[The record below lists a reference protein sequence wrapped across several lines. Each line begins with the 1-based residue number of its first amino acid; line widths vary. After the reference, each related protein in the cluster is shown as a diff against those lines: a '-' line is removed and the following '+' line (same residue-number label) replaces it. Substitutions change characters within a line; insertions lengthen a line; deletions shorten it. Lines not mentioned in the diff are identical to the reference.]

1 MHNAVCGP
9 REASSGQWVPW
20 VGEGMAPKA
29 MKAMKVGV
37 RTSALKD
44 VAKAKAKVGGKRVKF
59 VLKRPCKAEEEDI
72 EVEEACGVDEGE
84 EEEEEEEEETKPSV
98 NDYRKFWKALASA
111 KPEIVARVNELRKMG
126 LRSGKRDELARL
138 AKGFATG
145 GWDHASF
152 TMQETLDHSKSSK
165 KADRAVPKALMR
177 DMCGGEAMFQ
187 EALLNGDIEEV
198 VHPEDS

>member
-1 MHNAVCGP
+1 
-9 REASSGQWVPW
+9 
-20 VGEGMAPKA
+20 MAPKA
-29 MKAMKVGV
+29 KHTAMKVGV
-37 RTSALKD
+37 RKSALKD

-59 VLKRPCKAEEEDI
+59 VLKRPCKAEVEDI
-72 EVEEACGVDEGE
+72 DVEEECGVDEGE
-84 EEEEEEEEETKPSV
+84 EEEEEEQEEQEEQEESKPTA
-98 NDYRKFWKALASA
+98 NEYRKFWKALPTA

-126 LRSGKRDELARL
+126 LRSGKRDELAKL
-138 AKGFATG
+138 AKGFAIG

-177 DMCGGEAMFQ
+177 NMCGGEAMFQ